1 MRPDVSIIPTRQK
14 VFVPPRPK
22 FSAKRRLAIFMA
34 HGGRCGICGLK
45 IHGDEY
51 DIEHRIARAI
61 SANDADDNLYPAHK
75 GCHATKTP
83 QDRKDIAKAQR
94 LAGETCTGEPAR
106 KLQGRGFGS
115 VSRGFDGRVKLTK
128 KAMRERAAND
138 RTPQSE
144 GSEK

>member
-1 MRPDVSIIPTRQK
+1 MKPDQSIMPQRAR
-14 VFVPPRPK
+14 VVVPPRPK
-22 FSAKRRLAIFMA
+22 FTAKRRLAIFMA

-45 IHGDEY
+45 IHGDAY

-61 SANDADDNLYPAHK
+61 SANDADDNLYPAHR

-115 VSRGFDGRVKLTK
+115 VSRGFRGEVKLTK
-128 KAMRERAAND
+128 RAAREAAAND
-138 RTPQSE
+138 QGPDQ
-144 GSEK
+144 

>member
-1 MRPDVSIIPTRQK
+1 MKPDRSIIPEREK
-14 VFVPPRPK
+14 VVVPPRPK
-22 FSAKRRLAIFMA
+22 FSAKKRLAIFLA

-45 IHGDEY
+45 IHGAEY
-51 DIEHRIARAI
+51 EIEHRIARAI
-61 SANDADDNLYPAHK
+61 SANDSDDNLYPAHR
-75 GCHATKTP
+75 GCHAAKTP
-83 QDRKDIAKAQR
+83 QDRKDIAKARR
-94 LAGETCTGEPAR
+94 LAGETCQGEPAR

-115 VSRGFDGRVKLTK
+115 VSRGFDGRPKLTK

>member
-1 MRPDVSIIPTRQK
+1 MKPDQSIIPQRAR
-14 VFVPPRPK
+14 VVVPPRPK
-22 FSAKRRLAIFMA
+22 FSAKRRASIFLA
-34 HGGRCGICGLK
+34 HGGKCGICGLK
-45 IHGDEY
+45 IHGSEY
-51 DIEHRIARAI
+51 EIEHRIPRAI
-61 SANDADDNLYPAHK
+61 SADDSDENLYPAHK
-75 GCHATKTP
+75 GCHAAKTP
-83 QDRKDIAKAQR
+83 MDRKDIAKAQR

-115 VSRGFDGRVKLTK
+115 VSRGFDGRPKLTK